1 MPKII
6 LARLSHL
13 CSFVCPLCIFG
24 PFPFGEP
31 LFITFF
37 FKNSTTN
44 KKNIKWGQGYEG
56 ITFLKR
62 IGQNFCINEN
72 FWSKFSSTGWDDV
85 LESENI
91 TTLS

>member
-37 FKNSTTN
+37 FQIFN
-44 KKNIKWGQGYEG
+44 KICKFIYCKASLY
-56 ITFLKR
+56 TLKKILFIVCFEKKKILLDFR
-62 IGQNFCINEN
+62 
-72 FWSKFSSTGWDDV
+72 SAKFP
-85 LESENI
+85 
-91 TTLS
+91 